1 MGSVVRAADVAVDG
15 RGRVW
20 WRVTRHATALGL
32 AVAMMLTGIGGVPA
46 VGASRGYS
54 PRSVRLGAAEG
65 VPESV
70 TAQHAA
76 DVAAAGGRESSA
88 TGEPVSS
95 SALEPLPVDGSV
107 APTPDPKAAAVS
119 PVLPPVVAPPRNPT
133 VEIDPKSVR
142 EVKGFEAGKSV
153 ELVGLRDAFTTTYQN
168 LDGTRTVDLSS
179 MPVHYKDARGVWTDV
194 DNRVVADGK
203 GGLTNAAN
211 EWRVTFGP
219 MRAGEGVAVSTPDG
233 DVRFTAVGAAAV
245 KPTVEPDGKSVRY
258 RNVFPDTDLVYLVT
272 GSGIEE
278 LLVVKSA
285 KGTPSVSFAVDG
297 AQFDS
302 RPGQL
307 AGRGSKV
314 AQRIRVSSP
323 ETFDAQGR
331 PVAHE
336 HQVFS
341 SRNDG
346 AGKSRVTVGV
356 TSEFVKSLPAD
367 AFPLTVDPSIAFT
380 IGASWV
386 HSFANHSNG
395 NGYGYYN
402 DGYARIGNPAIS
414 SAPTVRWRSTAFFD
428 YSAYNWASVI
438 GAEINTTVVG
448 GTSAAKSMRVGWADQ
463 DGFHYGTTTRYF
475 TQYSPPSGAWVYSPN
490 SYLVSTLGTGSATHS
505 NPTAPVGF
513 DDLYNNWTRTG
524 SWGGTLLF
532 TGDETPS
539 SYTTKKFAVS
549 VRLTVNW
556 FPNVPT
562 SNVSTSGRTVTWSN
576 VVTSD
581 PDGDALQRF
590 YRVFS
595 DANGNGIADAGDQ
608 WVESDWVAATS
619 WSLTVPLWLVV
630 LPNLRAVVY
639 SRDGLTV
646 NGERHERAGVPV
658 AISPVDAPPTAP
670 TVVSPTSGSPV
681 PTLTPTLS
689 ISASTDPDTDP
700 LQYQFWV
707 CPAGMT
713 PSANAASCRQS
724 SWSNSLTWV
733 VPSGFLRWNE
743 VYDWFAFASDG
754 VLSAGVA
761 ASLMPTKTAADV
773 AAIGGGFNPYSAD
786 AVGVDP
792 ANGNFRF
799 STTDISIPAVGTP
812 LAITRTMDT
821 LLMSGTSVV
830 NGAFGKGWMFPLD
843 MKIRTD
849 TDGNAF
855 VVLPDGREEF
865 HGKNPDGSYSRALG
879 ASTILTKDATRWH
892 LQELSG
898 TIYDFDVAEGKLL
911 QATDKV
917 GHVLSSAWPTTT
929 TQVLTDVA
937 SGRSLTLTYDAPVP
951 GQRQHIQSVATASVA
966 AHGGALVWRYY
977 YSGDLLV
984 KACNPQD
991 NNPSGK
997 CEVYGYDTGRLVT
1010 ITGVRGNLHTTLTY
1024 DTAGRVSTRADALGN
1039 TWTFGWVTPNPTITS
1054 PTGASITVHRAT
1066 VTDPLSHTTMYDFDD
1081 ARRLIHRAGP
1091 DGTHRWYS
1099 FDGNGFV
1106 NQFINELGQV
1116 EQYTNDAFGNVTAR
1130 LDSAGQNWESGFDA
1144 NGSMLWAE
1152 DAESHRTTFTYVNG
1166 LKMSETTPLGA
1177 VTAWTYTAG
1186 TEAAYPSPGTM
1197 PAGLLRTVTDPLGHV
1212 TVINDYNAAGDLTR
1226 TTDAAGKQTITTY
1239 DEIGRPVSTSTVWS
1253 GRNGSTT
1260 TTSTTTYDALSRVV
1274 TVIDPVVV
1282 NPVSLVSHQQRTTNV
1297 YDDNGNLTQVTVDDT
1312 FGNDQPRV
1320 TVFGYDADDRQT
1332 SSLDSENGT
1341 TTRTFDGAGNV
1352 IEVIDPLD
1360 RKTQTTYDAANRPL
1374 NVILKDY
1381 TNPAA
1386 PAAPRDIMLSNTTY
1400 DALGREATITDA
1412 IGNVTAFTYDVRGNR
1427 IKAELLDFQ
1436 PLTGA
1441 TYNFVLSL
1449 REYNPANRLVAEE
1462 SGNGAQ
1468 RVEYLY
1474 DIDGRRTTETFK
1486 VGPVAGFTLPDKVVA
1501 TEYDAASNITKTT
1514 ISDGVHNTEERRYSY
1529 DAANRPLTTT
1539 VENGATDLVTYA
1551 TYDQLG
1557 NPETVVDARGSSATD
1572 ATYMTINSYDILG
1585 RLFKTELPAVSI
1597 EAFGVAATTARPT
1610 KLTGR
1615 NTFGDTTHTV
1625 DGAGNTTTAAYDR
1638 LGRQT
1643 TITAPVYTQPGSS
1656 PATLQPTEIRSYDAV
1671 GNLIAST
1678 DRRGN
1683 TTDFEFD
1690 SLNRATRQTAP
1701 AANPGD
1707 PRAVSTVTYGDSGLV
1722 LARTDAHGVV
1732 TDYTY
1737 DKLGRVRTV
1746 TEHVTDNGVVQALV
1760 TTNDYDGAGNQI
1772 SSTDPTGATTTAVY
1786 DRTGQQLRTTDPL
1799 GYVTTFEYDVAGR
1812 QTKVTSPSGAS
1823 TRTAYDLAGRAIES
1837 AAYTA
1842 TGLKLL
1848 WTTAGYDNVGNKV
1861 TSTDKVGTTTTYT
1874 YDATNALTGVAQPV
1888 AAGSTIATGYGYDAN
1903 GNNTRVTDGNGH
1915 VWWTTY
1921 NPWGLTES
1929 RIEPVTTAYP
1939 DLVDRTFTTR
1949 YDSGGLPV
1957 KEFQPGVTINRTFDA
1972 RGQLAAESSDGG
1984 GNRAFSYDL
1993 AGRPTLLTSGST
2005 SITLGYNE
2013 RNQLIDVAGSAG
2025 NSAFRYDAAGRTI
2038 EREDAAGTTSYS
2050 WNPNGQLYQIGDPV
2064 TGNTITYSWAAPGTA
2079 NAGSLTTVATG
2090 STTRTYGYDS
2100 LDRVTS
2106 DTTTAGANT
2115 LWSAVYGYDSNT
2127 GLVQSKT
2134 IAPAGVAGAGTNGY
2148 SYDLAGRLTGWV
2160 NPANVTT
2167 GYTYDGAGN
2176 RTSNGATAIV
2186 FDERNR
2192 IVSEGAKNYVWDAR
2206 GTLDTIS
2213 DGTSSSS
2220 YTFDGLGRMTS
2231 VGGVGYSY
2239 DALDRIITRA
2249 GVTFTY
2255 SGLNNQPTSDGT
2267 TVLSR
2272 SPDGSALAVAQG
2284 ATRLN
2289 LLADRHGDVIAAT
2302 TSAGVVTDTVAFTP
2316 WGEQAARQGS
2326 TALTVGFQ
2334 GSYTDPTTGLIDMGA
2349 RWYQASTGTFT
2360 NRDTYNG
2367 VLSTPISLNRYT
2379 YANGNPMSYFDP
2391 DGRSAILA
2399 KVDGGG
2405 GSAKK
2410 TAAVKSAVAWAN
2422 QTFGGIAAV
2431 PAIKRSAKNHD
2442 LTVELDRRLAE
2453 LARVGSCGDASTD
2466 PVLRRLSKEVV
2477 VNNFSVLDTAAHGGR
2492 EDGRI
2497 SGSDFEA
2504 VRDNKRGDFDRLL
2517 AWAATQ
2523 HLATRKSGDPHGGD
2537 VLNDEGELREKVLAQ
2552 IDLQAGQ
2559 RSLGQMRK
2567 ALSSKVQGLYE
2578 TVECAQ
2584 SLACGASMTWQFA
2597 NTPIGEIAKG
2607 LLNAD
2612 HCGFDKIAECVT
2624 AFGFDIGVAW
2634 VGAKVSAGGGKAATE
2649 AEVLTGSGPVP
2660 GVLEASP
2667 RAQSVGAINNWN
2679 GKPVEFVFDPESGT
2693 FAMGRPAASAGLKG
2707 SPHQQ
2712 LVAAID
2718 GNPSTVVGG
2727 IVQRAENGLLTFD
2740 EMSGHYWQ
2748 NWTPQVRQQFIDTM
2762 NGYGV
2767 SVG

>member
-1 MGSVVRAADVAVDG
+1 
-15 RGRVW
+15 
-20 WRVTRHATALGL
+20 
-32 AVAMMLTGIGGVPA
+32 
-46 VGASRGYS
+46 
-54 PRSVRLGAAEG
+54 
-65 VPESV
+65 
-70 TAQHAA
+70 
-76 DVAAAGGRESSA
+76 
-88 TGEPVSS
+88 
-95 SALEPLPVDGSV
+95 
-107 APTPDPKAAAVS
+107 
-119 PVLPPVVAPPRNPT
+119 
-133 VEIDPKSVR
+133 
-142 EVKGFEAGKSV
+142 
-153 ELVGLRDAFTTTYQN
+153 
-168 LDGTRTVDLSS
+168 
-179 MPVHYKDARGVWTDV
+179 
-194 DNRVVADGK
+194 
-203 GGLTNAAN
+203 
-211 EWRVTFGP
+211 
-219 MRAGEGVAVSTPDG
+219 
-233 DVRFTAVGAAAV
+233 
-245 KPTVEPDGKSVRY
+245 
-258 RNVFPDTDLVYLVT
+258 
-272 GSGIEE
+272 
-278 LLVVKSA
+278 
-285 KGTPSVSFAVDG
+285 
-297 AQFDS
+297 
-302 RPGQL
+302 
-307 AGRGSKV
+307 
-314 AQRIRVSSP
+314 
-323 ETFDAQGR
+323 
-331 PVAHE
+331 
-336 HQVFS
+336 
-341 SRNDG
+341 
-346 AGKSRVTVGV
+346 
-356 TSEFVKSLPAD
+356 
-367 AFPLTVDPSIAFT
+367 
-380 IGASWV
+380 
-386 HSFANHSNG
+386 
-395 NGYGYYN
+395 
-402 DGYARIGNPAIS
+402 
-414 SAPTVRWRSTAFFD
+414 
-428 YSAYNWASVI
+428 
-438 GAEINTTVVG
+438 
-448 GTSAAKSMRVGWADQ
+448 
-463 DGFHYGTTTRYF
+463 
-475 TQYSPPSGAWVYSPN
+475 
-490 SYLVSTLGTGSATHS
+490 
-505 NPTAPVGF
+505 
-513 DDLYNNWTRTG
+513 
-524 SWGGTLLF
+524 
-532 TGDETPS
+532 
-539 SYTTKKFAVS
+539 
-549 VRLTVNW
+549 
-556 FPNVPT
+556 
-562 SNVSTSGRTVTWSN
+562 
-576 VVTSD
+576 
-581 PDGDALQRF
+581 
-590 YRVFS
+590 
-595 DANGNGIADAGDQ
+595 
-608 WVESDWVAATS
+608 
-619 WSLTVPLWLVV
+619 
-630 LPNLRAVVY
+630 
-639 SRDGLTV
+639 
-646 NGERHERAGVPV
+646 
-658 AISPVDAPPTAP
+658 
-670 TVVSPTSGSPV
+670 
-681 PTLTPTLS
+681 
-689 ISASTDPDTDP
+689 
-700 LQYQFWV
+700 
-707 CPAGMT
+707 
-713 PSANAASCRQS
+713 
-724 SWSNSLTWV
+724 
-733 VPSGFLRWNE
+733 
-743 VYDWFAFASDG
+743 
-754 VLSAGVA
+754 
-761 ASLMPTKTAADV
+761 MPTKTAADV
-773 AAIGGGFNPYSAD
+773 PAIGGGFNPYSAD

-812 LAITRTMDT
+812 LAITRTLDT

-898 TIYDFDVAEGKLL
+898 TIYDFDIAEGKLL

-917 GHVLSSAWPTTT
+917 GHVLSSTWPTAT

-937 SGRSLTLTYDAPVP
+937 SGRSLTLTYESS
-951 GQRQHIQSVATASVA
+951 GTRLHITHVVTTAVA
-966 AHGGALVWRYY
+966 ANGGPLEWRYY

-984 KACNPQD
+984 KACDPRD
-991 NNPSGK
+991 NSDTGK
-997 CEVYGYDTGRLVT
+997 CEVYGYDTPGRLVT

-1039 TWTFGWVTPNPTITS
+1039 TWTFGWVTPDPTITS

-1066 VTDPLSHTTMYDFDD
+1066 VTDPLSHTTTYDFDG

-1099 FDGNGFV
+1099 FDANGFV
-1106 NQFINELGQV
+1106 SQFFNELGQV
-1116 EQYTNDAFGNVTAR
+1116 EQYTNDAFGNVTSR
-1130 LDSAGQNWESGFDA
+1130 KDSLNYEWKSGFDA

-1152 DAESHRTTFTYVNG
+1152 DAEGHRTTFTYVNG

-1177 VTAWTYTAG
+1177 VTAWTYTSG
-1186 TEAAYPSPGTM
+1186 TEAAYGSSGTM
-1197 PAGLLRTVTDPLGHV
+1197 PAGLLRTVTDPLAHV
-1212 TVINDYNAAGDLTR
+1212 TVTNDYNAAGDLTR

-1260 TTSTTTYDALSRVV
+1260 TTSTTAYDALSRVV
-1274 TVIDPVVV
+1274 TVIDPIVV

-1352 IEVIDPLD
+1352 IEVTDPLL
-1360 RKTQTTYDAANRPL
+1360 RVTQTTYDAANRPL
-1374 NVILKDY
+1374 DVILKDY

-1386 PAAPRDIMLSNTTY
+1386 PAAPRDITLSQTTY

-1412 IGNVTAFTYDVRGNR
+1412 IGNVTQFTYDVRGNR
-1427 IKAELLDFQ
+1427 TKAELLNFQ

-1441 TYNFVLSL
+1441 TYNFVLSE
-1449 REYNPANRLVAEE
+1449 RWFSAANRLVAEE

-1474 DIDGRRTTETFK
+1474 DNDGRRTTETFK
-1486 VGPVAGFTLPDKVVA
+1486 VGPVAGVTLPDKVVE
-1501 TEYDAASNITKTT
+1501 TVYDAASNVTKTS
-1514 ISDGVHNTEERRYSY
+1514 ISDGPHTEERRYSY
-1529 DAANRPLTTT
+1529 DAANRPVTTT
-1539 VENGATDLVTYA
+1539 VENGAIDLVTYA

-1625 DGAGNTTTAAYDR
+1625 DGAGNVTTAAYDR

-1643 TITAPVYTQPGSS
+1643 TITAPVYTQPGSN
-1656 PATLQPTEIRSYDAV
+1656 PATLQPTEVRSYDAV

-1678 DRRGN
+1678 DRRGSI
-1683 TTDFEFD
+1683 TDYEFD

-1701 AANPGD
+1701 AANVGD
-1707 PRAVSTVTYGDSGLV
+1707 PRAVSTVTYGDTGLV
-1722 LARTDAHGVV
+1722 LARTDAQGSV
-1732 TDYTY
+1732 TDYGY

-1823 TRTAYDLAGRAIES
+1823 TRTVYDLAGRAIES

-1842 TGLKLL
+1842 TGVKLL

-1874 YDATNALTGVAQPV
+1874 YDATNTLTGVAQPV
-1888 AAGSTIATGYGYDAN
+1888 AAGSTVSTGYGYDAN
-1903 GNNTRVTDGNGH
+1903 GNNTRVADGNGH

-1929 RIEPVTTAYP
+1929 RIEPATAAYP
-1939 DLVDRTFTTR
+1939 DLADRTFTTS

-1957 KEFQPGVTINRTFDA
+1957 KEFQPDVTISRTFDA

-1993 AGRPTLLTSGST
+1993 AGRPIVLTSGST

-2013 RNQLIDVAGSAG
+2013 RNQLLNVTGSAG
-2025 NSAFRYDAAGRTI
+2025 SSAFRYDAAGRTT
-2038 EREDAAGTTSYS
+2038 ERQDAAGTTSYS

-2064 TGNTITYSWAAPGTA
+2064 TGNTITYTWAAPGA
-2079 NAGSLTTVATG
+2079 AHAGSLTTVATG
-2090 STTRTYGYDS
+2090 SGTTRTYGYDD

-2115 LWSAVYGYDSNT
+2115 LWSASYGYDSNT

-2134 IAPAGVAGAGTNGY
+2134 IAPAGVAGAGTNSY

-2231 VGGVGYSY
+2231 VDGVGYSY

-2255 SGLNNQPTSDGT
+2255 SGTNNQPTSDGT

-2289 LLADRHGDVIAAT
+2289 LLADRHGDVIATT

-2379 YANGNPMSYFDP
+2379 YANGNPLSYFDP
-2391 DGRSAILA
+2391 DGRSANRLA
-2399 KVDGGG
+2399 NIDGGG
-2405 GSAKK
+2405 GPGKTSNIKAAAKSPSKGNPAKSAK
-2410 TAAVKSAVAWAN
+2410 AALPVSKQSASDWGLDMKADKRIAQLQTSGSNTNWA
-2422 QTFGGIAAV
+2422 
-2431 PAIKRSAKNHD
+2431 D
-2442 LTVELDRRLAE
+2442 
-2453 LARVGSCGDASTD
+2453 D
-2466 PVLRRLSKEVV
+2466 PVLRQIDQQLHVSP
-2477 VNNFSVLDTAAHGGR
+2477 FSVLKANPSVAGRTYIDSLSEDMESIVYNSVLSGGLRYELGELENINAENIARGFGDGAAAYYRKQHRQQIKAILAGMITTHMEYWYTKDYMQATVAELGGY
-2492 EDGRI
+2492 
-2497 SGSDFEA
+2497 
-2504 VRDNKRGDFDRLL
+2504 
-2517 AWAATQ
+2517 Q
-2523 HLATRKSGDPHGGD
+2523 GDPAFRQQYERAVNQSTGAFIEAAAVVGFFSAWGASGH
-2537 VLNDEGELREKVLAQ
+2537 VPSTSP
-2552 IDLQAGQ
+2552 GQ
-2559 RSLGQMRK
+2559 RDF
-2567 ALSSKVQGLYE
+2567 LSKH
-2578 TVECAQ
+2578 
-2584 SLACGASMTWQFA
+2584 
-2597 NTPIGEIAKG
+2597 P
-2607 LLNAD
+2607 
-2612 HCGFDKIAECVT
+2612 
-2624 AFGFDIGVAW
+2624 
-2634 VGAKVSAGGGKAATE
+2634 ATE
-2649 AEVLTGSGPVP
+2649 AES
-2660 GVLEASP
+2660 GVL
-2667 RAQSVGAINNWN
+2667 N
-2679 GKPVEFVFDPESGT
+2679 GGVCSFDPDTKVLMADGTTKAIKDVAIGDSVEAADPSSGQDQGGRSVTALHSHQDDDLIDINVTGRDGKLHVIHTTARHPFWEDTSHTWVPAGNLRAGQELRTVDGRDVVIADVSDRSGESEMLNLTVSGLHT
-2693 FAMGRPAASAGLKG
+2693 FYVKAGDVAVLVHNTCGDGFGRGGQRLSPDPAAGG
-2707 SPHQQ
+2707 SPHSTFRTDPVTGEVTHYTTWEPNPQNP
-2712 LVAAID
+2712 LGYDPVLRYD
-2718 GNPSTVVGG
+2718 GVGG
-2727 IVQRAENGLLTFD
+2727 AHFNKIDQIDIPTPHVQGP
-2740 EMSGHYWQ
+2740 GI
-2748 NWTPQVRQQFIDTM
+2748 PGGVRPAQPWEIPWR
-2762 NGYGV
+2762 
-2767 SVG
+2767 